1 MVMNKRLQRSF
12 DGFHE
17 TRSMYSNH
25 LSVLIIDDSEIIRER
40 LSEIITETEGI
51 EVVLKAE
58 SAMKGL
64 ELAQD
69 VKPELVILDIKMPDV
84 SGFDI
89 LSALKQIET
98 PPVVIILTNYPYST
112 YRRRCLELN
121 ADYFFDKSSEF
132 SRVKDVVL
140 DLLHLSETREAGRN
154 EMNEKSIKILL
165 VEDNDMNRDMLSRRL
180 SRKGYTVV
188 AAVNGREA
196 IELANSEQPN
206 LILMDMSLPEI
217 DGWECTRRLKN
228 ASSTQ
233 QIPVIALTAHALKAD
248 RESALEAGC
257 DDYDVK
263 PIDFSRLMTKIEGQ
277 IQGGQI
283 S

>member
-1 MVMNKRLQRSF
+1 MKTNEKIQRNF
-12 DGFHE
+12 DFQE
-17 TRSMYSNH
+17 LRSKSSNP
-25 LSVLIIDDSEIIRER
+25 LTVLIIDDSEMILER
-40 LSEIITETEGI
+40 VSEMISEIEGI

-58 SAMKGL
+58 SAIKGL
-64 ELAQD
+64 ELAQE
-69 VKPELVILDIKMPDV
+69 VKPDLVILDIKMPDV
-84 SGFDI
+84 SGLDI
-89 LSALKQIET
+89 LSDLKQIEIS
-98 PPVVIILTNYPYST
+98 PVVIILTNYPYAT
-112 YRRRCLELN
+112 YRRRCLELH

-132 SRVKDVVL
+132 SRVKDIVL
-140 DLLHLSETREAGRN
+140 DLLHLSETREAGSN
-154 EMNEKSIKILL
+154 EMKEKSIKILL

-196 IELANSEQPN
+196 IDLANSEQPN

-217 DGWECTRRLKN
+217 DGWECTRRLKD

-248 RESALEAGC
+248 RETAFEAGC

-263 PIDFSRLMTKIEGQ
+263 PIDFTRLMTKIELQ
-277 IQGGQI
+277 LQGG
-283 S
+283 